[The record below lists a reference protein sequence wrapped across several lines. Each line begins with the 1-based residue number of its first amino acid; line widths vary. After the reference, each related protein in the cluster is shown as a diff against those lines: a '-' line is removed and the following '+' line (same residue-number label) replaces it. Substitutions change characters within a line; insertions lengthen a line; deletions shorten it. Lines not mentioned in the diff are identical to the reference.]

1 MFDSLKSLAQRF
13 KKTHAFFSQE
23 NLENLILKYDQHV
36 ALLVIDVQKEFC
48 DPAGRRGNGETEEI
62 SGRIQSIVP
71 AFRKAGVPVYAVYF
85 SRNGEK
91 NPQEIDFYKFQ
102 PAPEDKLVA
111 KNTDSAFHSG
121 KLKDILAADKPK
133 LLLACGFNQIACVLD
148 TVLSARQLGY
158 DICLMEDL
166 TGNDKGCLIDK
177 RWASSSRKE
186 MLRKGAVMT
195 TSAEVLKHLHAKA
208 LRA

>member
-91 NPQEIDFYKFQ
+91 IRKKSISTSFNPRPKTSWSPKTPTPPSIAENSKTSLPQTSPNCFS
-102 PAPEDKLVA
+102 PAASIRLPAYSTLFCRRG
-111 KNTDSAFHSG
+111 N
-121 KLKDILAADKPK
+121 LA
-133 LLLACGFNQIACVLD
+133 
-148 TVLSARQLGY
+148 
-158 DICLMEDL
+158 
-166 TGNDKGCLIDK
+166 
-177 RWASSSRKE
+177 
-186 MLRKGAVMT
+186 T
-195 TSAEVLKHLHAKA
+195 TFA
-208 LRA
+208 